1 MASVHRQGDPN
12 TAGGIAI
19 SGVSSVRINNRPV
32 VVNGTPVSPHPCCG
46 QKRCP
51 PIHCYAVTANG
62 ITSVKAAGIPINV
75 TGNSDT
81 CGHPRAAGSNNVSI
95 G

>member
-1 MASVHRQGDPN
+1 MAAVQRQGDAN
-12 TAGGIAI
+12 TAGGVATG
-19 SGVSSVRINNRPV
+19 GVGSVRINNRPV
-32 VVNGTPVSPHPCCG
+32 VVNGTSVSPHPCCG

-51 PIHCYAVTANG
+51 PIHCYATTTSGVS
-62 ITSVKAAGIPINV
+62 SVKAGGIPINV

-81 CGHPRAAGSNNVSI
+81 CGHPRSGGSNNVRI